1 MYRSLAEA
9 NPDANLPEPGFVCYK
24 FSSRLG
30 ELGRRE
36 EALAPA
42 QEAVEHVPV
51 AGRG

>member
-9 NPDANLPEPGFVCYK
+9 DPDANLPNLALSLTNL
-24 FSSRLG
+24 SSRLS